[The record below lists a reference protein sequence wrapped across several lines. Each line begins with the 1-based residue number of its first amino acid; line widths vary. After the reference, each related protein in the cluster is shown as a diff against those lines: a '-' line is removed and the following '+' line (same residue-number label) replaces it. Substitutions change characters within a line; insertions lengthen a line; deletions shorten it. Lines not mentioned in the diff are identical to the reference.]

1 MAKDFYMKLNFCTP
15 SKSTLVSEF
24 KNDID
29 FALTKR
35 CL

>member
-1 MAKDFYMKLNFCTP
+1 MASDIYTELNFCN

-24 KNDID
+24 KNDVD